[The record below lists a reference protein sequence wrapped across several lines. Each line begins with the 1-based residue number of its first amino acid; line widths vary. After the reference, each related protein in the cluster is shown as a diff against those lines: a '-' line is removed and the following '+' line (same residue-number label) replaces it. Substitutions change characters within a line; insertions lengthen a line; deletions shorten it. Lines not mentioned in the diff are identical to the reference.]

1 MASFDDEFLKDQED
15 NRREIVFVREQL
27 PSDLKEIYTDEQLVW
42 MFDTIATYFYESGI
56 LETNDD
62 EVDVDIDEV
71 AAYLCKQAQA
81 EGLDVLRPDEVRFV
95 IEADLDFQENDL

>member
-1 MASFDDEFLKDQED
+1 MASFDDELLKDQED